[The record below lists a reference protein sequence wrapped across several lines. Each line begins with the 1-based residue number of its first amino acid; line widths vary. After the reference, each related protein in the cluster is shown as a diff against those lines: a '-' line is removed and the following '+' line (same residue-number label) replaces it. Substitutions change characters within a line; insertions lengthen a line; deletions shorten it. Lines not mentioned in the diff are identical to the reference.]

1 MSKYKIIL
9 AVYETKSISNA
20 ASKLNYSQS
29 AVSQSIKNFEKEIGL
44 ELFKRSNNGMEA
56 MPYTKEIINCIE
68 NICNMEEKIFEISSN
83 LTSLEKGYIRIGSI
97 QSISYNWLPD
107 ILAMFSSAYP
117 NINFELTVDG
127 FDELRKKIDNNELD
141 CIFASEYSVS
151 DLNFTAIGKDEL
163 VLVTPIEHPLSNK
176 LFVSISDVDKN
187 NFILSADGLNYETGK
202 IFKENNIKP
211 KIKYAIN
218 EDFTVLKMVEKG
230 FGITILP
237 KLLLKDMPFKV
248 SIRQFNEHYNRV
260 LGVAYSKNSKAS
272 PATLK
277 FIDYVKKWGKL

>member
-1 MSKYKIIL
+1 
-9 AVYETKSISNA
+9 
-20 ASKLNYSQS
+20 
-29 AVSQSIKNFEKEIGL
+29 
-44 ELFKRSNNGMEA
+44 MEA